1 MAVDL
6 NDYFY
11 FVHVV
16 EKGGFAPAGRA
27 LGIPKSRL
35 SRHVCQLEARLEARL
50 IQRTS
55 RQFLVTDA
63 GRTFYEHARAALDRM
78 EAAEAAVR
86 QKSHELAGRVSLSC
100 SVGVAQFALSRI
112 LPEFLAQNPRVD
124 VVQHVTNET
133 VDLVE
138 NGIDLALRGHMGPL
152 PDSTLIQTKLASIE
166 WHLFASPAYVE
177 AAGNPDSPDALGNLS
192 ALKIGWRRETGQWT
206 LNGRGGVSVGI
217 PFRPRFASDDML
229 SLKRA
234 AAQGLGIVALPAYVC
249 RDEIALGHLV
259 RVLPDWSAGEAQISL
274 LMPSRQGVMPAVEA
288 LSAFLRKSLPEA
300 VRP

>member
-1 MAVDL
+1 MSVDL

-35 SRHVCQLEARLEARL
+35 SRHVGQLEARLGTRL

-63 GRTFYEHARAALDRM
+63 GRVFYDHARVALDRID
-78 EAAEAAVR
+78 AAEAAVR
-86 QKSHELAGRVSLSC
+86 QGRHELAGRVRLSC

-112 LPEFLAQNPRVD
+112 LPDFLQQNPRVD
-124 VVQHVTNET
+124 VVQYVTNET

-138 NGIDLALRGHMGPL
+138 SGIDLALRGHMGTL
-152 PDSTLIQTKLASIE
+152 PDSTLIQTRLATTE
-166 WHLFASPAYVE
+166 WHLFASPDYLE
-177 AAGNPDSPDALGNLS
+177 RAGKPGCPDALEAHA
-192 ALKIGWRRETGQWT
+192 ALKVGWRPEAGQWT
-206 LNGRGGVSVGI
+206 LDGPGGITASI

-229 SLKRA
+229 SLKQA

-259 RVLPDWSAGEAQISL
+259 RVLPDWSAGDARISL

-288 LSAFLRKSLPEA
+288 LSAFLRKSLPDA
-300 VRP
+300 VQP